1 MKKQISGWGKNTFV
15 NTNIFFPKNL
25 SQLKNNIKKNCIA
38 RGLGR
43 SYGDSSIN
51 SQNTIITTK
60 LIRIISFDKKKGILE
75 SESGVSIEQILELIV
90 KEGWFLPVTPG
101 SKKITLGGMIASDI
115 HGKNHHKVG
124 NFSNFILNFK
134 ILNSQKKLIE
144 CSRKKN
150 SLIFNNTI
158 GGMGLTGVIYSC
170 KIKLKK
176 IESSLIF
183 EDKIKNYNLK
193 ETLKCINASKN
204 WDYNVAWID
213 TSSNIKELG
222 RSILTRGFFLKKKR

>member
-101 SKKITLGGMIASDI
+101 SKKITLGGMIASDV

-134 ILNSQKKLIE
+134 ILDSQKKLIE
-144 CSRKKN
+144 CSK
-150 SLIFNNTI
+150 
-158 GGMGLTGVIYSC
+158 
-170 KIKLKK
+170 KK
-176 IESSLIF
+176 IAQYLI
-183 EDKIKNYNLK
+183 
-193 ETLKCINASKN
+193 TP
-204 WDYNVAWID
+204 
-213 TSSNIKELG
+213 
-222 RSILTRGFFLKKKR
+222 